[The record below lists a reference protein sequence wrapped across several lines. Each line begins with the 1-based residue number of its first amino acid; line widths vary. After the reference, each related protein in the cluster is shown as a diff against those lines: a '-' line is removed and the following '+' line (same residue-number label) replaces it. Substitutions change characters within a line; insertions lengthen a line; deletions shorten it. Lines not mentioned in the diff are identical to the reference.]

1 MPPARPVGSGR
12 CPVNTGLA
20 AALVAALMAA
30 GSVSLTAEGA
40 AVRRD
45 IGEVRAPAGSA
56 FSRPAG

>member
-1 MPPARPVGSGR
+1 
-12 CPVNTGLA
+12 VNTGLA
-20 AALVAALMAA
+20 AALAAELMLT